1 MHQIYAVDSS
11 DPALGGLDTRTL
23 NERSPYPSD
32 HLPDS
37 LLPTVPNAPL
47 RSSILNTLVGSLG
60 AIALSLSATVEP
72 AAAFSFNSRQSAY
85 DLSFSQPDF
94 ADALAAYR
102 ITYDTVAE
110 RGDLITL
117 DTQLKASAQN
127 FVGLPS
133 GSNTIASVTQSGN
146 VFTHFIVSSGG
157 PGGFEIR
164 YDTPVATAPGG
175 SFVESWLVRSFDG
188 ADWDLEFLGGG
199 SNTGLIPPDYELAI
213 AIPGNW
219 STQGTNPGQ
228 LEFRGIQPGY
238 TILDNFSYNPATNL
252 TTFKAVSNRWDGS
265 SPDLNFVLHGGSAQS
280 TPEPGVLL
288 GLAALGGM
296 IVRLRRPRWSR

>member
-1 MHQIYAVDSS
+1 MS
-11 DPALGGLDTRTL
+11 
-23 NERSPYPSD
+23 
-32 HLPDS
+32 S
-37 LLPTVPNAPL
+37 LL
-47 RSSILNTLVGSLG
+47 GSLG
-60 AIALSLSATVEP
+60 AIALALCASVES
-72 AAAFSFNSRQSAY
+72 AAAFSFNSRQSVY
-85 DLSFSQPDF
+85 DLSFGQPDF
-94 ADALAAYR
+94 DDASASYR
-102 ITYDTVAE
+102 ITYTSEAQ

-117 DTQLKASAQN
+117 DTQLKTNVQN

-133 GSNTIASVTQSGN
+133 GSNSIASVTQSGN

-164 YDTPVATAPGG
+164 YDTPVATAPGEG
-175 SFVESWLVRSFDG
+175 FDESWLVRSFDG
-188 ADWDLEFLGGG
+188 DAWDLEFLGGG

-219 STQGTNPGQ
+219 SAQGTNPGQ

-252 TTFKAVSNRWDGS
+252 TTFKAVNNSWDGS
-265 SPDLNFVLHGGSAQS
+265 SPDLNFVLHGGTPQK
-280 TPEPGVLL
+280 TPEPGILL

-296 IVRLRRPRWSR
+296 IVRWHRPRLSR

>member
-1 MHQIYAVDSS
+1 MCRTYAVDASES
-11 DPALGGLDTRTL
+11 GSLRLDERRL
-23 NERSPYPSD
+23 DERSPHALD
-32 HLPDS
+32 HLLS
-37 LLPTVPNAPL
+37 ALPNAAL
-47 RSSILNTLVGSLG
+47 RSGVLGVVLGSMG
-60 AIALSLSATVEP
+60 AIALAFGAGVET

-94 ADALAAYR
+94 ADALASYR
-102 ITYDTVAE
+102 ITYETDAQ
-110 RGDLITL
+110 RGNLITL
-117 DTQLKASAQN
+117 DTQLKTNVQN

-133 GSNTIASVTQSGN
+133 GSNSIASVTQSGN

-157 PGGFEIR
+157 PGSFEIR
-164 YDTPVATAPGG
+164 YDTPVATAPGEG
-175 SFVESWLVRSFDG
+175 FDESWLVRSFDG
-188 ADWDLEFLGGG
+188 DAWDLEFLGGG

-252 TTFKAVSNRWDGS
+252 TTFKAVNNSWDGS
-265 SPDLNFVLHGGSAQS
+265 SPDLNFVLHGGTPQT
-280 TPEPGVLL
+280 TPEPGILL

-296 IVRLRRPRWSR
+296 IVRWHRPRLSR